1 MLRLDETATTAMA
14 ASKTSAIPSQTG
26 GRPAALM
33 ARRSSTPMRPV
44 PASCAVSHQHTGMM
58 HRLPGLSAAHRIGHC
73 GGRLLAPRRCQ
84 ARASAVRRCTG
95 PPLMPPR
102 SNCNHAFLAP
112 SARVGG
118 SCDFAGAVPGQEAI
132 HVLDPPRTV
141 ILVKHRADT
150 VRHPLRV
157 ACIHVELA
165 QNPAALIGDG
175 DGYLDR
181 PW

>member
-1 MLRLDETATTAMA
+1 MHLAPLPRSSHAHMTCFFIHSSCGWQHRGPVTLL
-14 ASKTSAIPSQTG
+14 TSAWIPFQT
-26 GRPAALM
+26 
-33 ARRSSTPMRPV
+33 
-44 PASCAVSHQHTGMM
+44 
-58 HRLPGLSAAHRIGHC
+58 
-73 GGRLLAPRRCQ
+73 
-84 ARASAVRRCTG
+84 
-95 PPLMPPR
+95 
-102 SNCNHAFLAP
+102 
-112 SARVGG
+112 ARVGR

-157 ACIHVELA
+157 ARIHVELA
-165 QNPAALIGDG
+165 QSPAALIGDG